1 MNQDGHPPGI
11 RGGQT
16 VTRRKIL
23 AASAGMGA
31 SILTAP
37 TVVRAETNALS
48 FWQFYAPGGPV
59 AEQAQWFELLV
70 KQWNDSNA
78 VKVVLQYVPNSEY
91 MNGSKLQT
99 AFASESGPDLFL
111 ISPGDFLRYSNA
123 RMLLDLTPYIDDA
136 VQKDFPEPVIATRK
150 VGGRIF
156 GVPMEVEPMAMYYS
170 IAAFE
175 KAGLNEHDIP
185 NDWDGLLELGKR
197 LTSRDQFG
205 LLFETTPGYYQ
216 NFNWYPFLWQGG
228 GDLQKDGKSTF
239 DAPATIQALKFW
251 QDAIRSG
258 AAPRKPLG
266 GGAWDIVPN
275 LASGYCA
282 IQNCGIWGIGA
293 LRSNARNFRYG
304 VFPLPLPK
312 GGRSV
317 TIGGGWAFVANA
329 RGRNPD
335 AAGKFCAWALASSK
349 PESIQRVVDWCTVA
363 KSDMPPRTSA
373 FAQGAAAYDKGLL
386 KLFKDE
392 IYPTTRGEPRVPPQV
407 YKIVSD
413 AIQECQL
420 NGQDP
425 GKQAAS
431 ASQQIDDYLA
441 TYSGAPII

>member
-1 MNQDGHPPGI
+1 MHQDRHPPAVGKDA
-11 RGGQT
+11 T
-16 VTRRKIL
+16 LTRRNIL
-23 AASAGMGA
+23 VASAGLGA
-31 SILTAP
+31 SMMAAP
-37 TVVRAETNALS
+37 MIGRAETTSLS
-48 FWQFYAPGGPV
+48 FWQFYTPGGPV
-59 AEQAQWFELLV
+59 AEQAQWFETLV
-70 KQWNDSNA
+70 KQWNDTNA
-78 VKVVLQYVPNSEY
+78 VKVTLQYVPNSEY

-99 AFASESGPDLFL
+99 AFASGSGPDLFL

-123 RMLLDLTPYIDDA
+123 RMLLDLTPYIDA
-136 VQKDFPEPVIATRK
+136 ATQKDFPDSVIATRK

-185 NDWDGLLELGKR
+185 KDWEALIELGKK
-197 LTSRDQFG
+197 LTSHDRFG

-228 GDLQKDGKSTF
+228 GDIQKDSKSTF
-239 DAPATIQALKFW
+239 NSPATIQALEFW

-282 IQNCGIWGIGA
+282 MQNCGIWGIGA
-293 LRSNARNFRYG
+293 LRSNAKDFRYG

-312 GGRSV
+312 GGKPV

-329 RGRNPD
+329 HSGNPD
-335 AAGKFCAWALASSK
+335 AAGRFCAWALASSK
-349 PESIQRVVDWCTVA
+349 PDSIQRVADWCTVA
-363 KSDMPPRTSA
+363 KSDMPPRLSVFTHA
-373 FAQGAAAYDKGLL
+373 TAAYNEGFL

-425 GKQAAS
+425 AKQASS